1 MFRYIENPKKS
12 FDLFN
17 ILILIENLSS
27 ISKVIE
33 DGLVSSLYE

>member
-1 MFRYIENPKKS
+1 MFRYIEIPKKS

-33 DGLVSSLYE
+33 DRLVSSL